1 MPGVLKKAS
10 YMLALAFFTLLASCH
25 RGNEQYI
32 PTYDDSVYISSIV
45 EDMQNPTF
53 TGVVDVL
60 NFQAAL
66 ADSYAIEEAFT
77 ALPPEVLQQ
86 VATVCI
92 RRNGC
97 ATKYTIV
104 QEYRANREVYDNL
117 TNTTKTPAPGDNTDK
132 ATAVEEQQK
141 PVPSSVS
148 YEYETDTVDGKPI
161 QVLVK
166 KERYESK

>member
-1 MPGVLKKAS
+1 MPGVLKKMS
-10 YMLALAFFTLLASCH
+10 YALMLAFFTLLASC
-25 RGNEQYI
+25 RQGNEQYV
-32 PTYDDSVYISSIV
+32 PTYDDSVYVSSIV

-66 ADSYAIEEAFT
+66 ADSYAIEEAFV
-77 ALPPEVLQQ
+77 ALPPDVLQQ
-86 VATVCI
+86 VANVCI
-92 RRNGC
+92 RRNGST
-97 ATKYTIV
+97 TKYEII

-117 TNTTKTPAPGDNTDK
+117 TNTTDTPAPEDNTDST
-132 ATAVEEQQK
+132 TAMEEQHR

-148 YEYETDTVDGKPI
+148 WEYETDTVDGKPI

>member
-1 MPGVLKKAS
+1 MS
-10 YMLALAFFTLLASCH
+10 YALALAFFALLASC
-25 RGNEQYI
+25 RQGTENRAY
-32 PTYDDSVYISSIV
+32 TYDDSVYVSSIV

-66 ADSYAIEEAFT
+66 ADSYAIEEAFV
-77 ALPPEVLQQ
+77 ALPPYVLQQ
-86 VATVCI
+86 VANVCI
-92 RRNGC
+92 RKDGY

-104 QEYRANREVYDNL
+104 QEYRANRDVYDNL
-117 TNTTKTPAPGDNTDK
+117 TKPTAQQVPEDNTDST
-132 ATAVEEQQK
+132 TAMEEQHR

-148 YEYETDTVDGKPI
+148 WEYETDTVDGKPI